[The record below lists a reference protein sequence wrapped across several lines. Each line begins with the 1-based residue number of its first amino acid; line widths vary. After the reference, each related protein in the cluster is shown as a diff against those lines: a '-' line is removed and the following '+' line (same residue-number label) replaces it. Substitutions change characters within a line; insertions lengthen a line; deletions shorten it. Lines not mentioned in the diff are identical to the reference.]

1 MTQPQNNADYD
12 PLASALKR
20 PAVSFKETPVNQVRR
35 LTVQSLAREAQTTVF
50 GSNGELAFWPAG
62 PDGTRNPKMAVVY
75 DVDDDTPD
83 ENGQTEHALWAPKP
97 SSLLTALAKAQQ
109 ESGVRIQPGSVL
121 EVYITGTKPS
131 GKGNDQKLYKAKHTP
146 PAAGSQPDPLTSG
159 APAAPAPQGSVA
171 GTSQDPWSAPPASS
185 SEPPF

>member
-1 MTQPQNNADYD
+1 MTQPQNDPGYD

-20 PAVSFKETPVNQVRR
+20 PAVSFKETPVNKVRK
-35 LTVQSLAREAQTTVF
+35 LTVESLAREAQTTVF
-50 GSNGELAFWPAG
+50 GSNGELAFWPAN

-75 DVDDDTPD
+75 DVTDDEAD
-83 ENGQTEHALWAPKP
+83 ENGQFEHALWAPKP

-146 PAAGSQPDPLTSG
+146 PATPATPDAL
-159 APAAPAPQGSVA
+159 AAAVPAASEPAKK
-171 GTSQDPWSAPPASS
+171 DPWSTPVASD
-185 SEPPF
+185 EPPF